1 MSNQTHIPEVS
12 YSNLHEKPFEFQFVT
27 NKEVLMEV
35 PSKAIDPFRP
45 HRISFYSIL
54 FIIEGEGKHFI
65 DFKTYKYKKG
75 SIIFIAKDQVHA
87 FERNESRNARFM
99 GFTEEFFQK
108 SRLGSTLIKQL
119 GLFNYQLNS
128 PLIQLNEGR
137 FKVFEN
143 LVNRLEQEYHSPD
156 DSLTEEIILSLLR
169 IFLCLAERER
179 NNKIADRP
187 QIRFEDEFLIFQNLV
202 QKHLF
207 ESRKVK
213 FYASLMNISPKQLN
227 RITQEVTGLPTK
239 EYLNDVLVMEIKRF
253 LMNTSLSVKEIG
265 YKTGFEEDTNFVK
278 YFKKY
283 AGMTPARFRYEF

>member
-35 PSKAIDPFRP
+35 PSKAVDPFRP
-45 HRISFYSIL
+45 HRTTFYSIL
-54 FIIEGEGKHFI
+54 FIMESEGKHFI
-65 DFKTYKYKKG
+65 DFKTYEYKKG

-99 GFTEEFFQK
+99 AFTEEFFQK
-108 SRLGSTLIKQL
+108 SRMGSTLIKQL
-119 GLFNYQLNS
+119 SLFNYQLHS
-128 PLIQLNEGR
+128 PLIQLSEGR
-137 FKVFEN
+137 FEVFKN
-143 LVNRLEQEYHSPD
+143 LIERLEQEYHSTD
-156 DSLTEEIILSLLR
+156 DSLSEEIILSMLR

-179 NNKIADRP
+179 KSKIENRP
-187 QIRFEDEFLIFQNLV
+187 PARFEDEFLIFQKLV
-202 QKHLF
+202 HKHLF

-213 FYASLMNISPKQLN
+213 FYANLMNISSKQLN

-239 EYLNDVLVMEIKRF
+239 DYLTDVLTMEIKRF
-253 LMNTSLSVKEIG
+253 LMNTSLSVKEIA

-278 YFKKY
+278 YFKKHS
-283 AGMTPARFRYEF
+283 GMTPAYFRRAF